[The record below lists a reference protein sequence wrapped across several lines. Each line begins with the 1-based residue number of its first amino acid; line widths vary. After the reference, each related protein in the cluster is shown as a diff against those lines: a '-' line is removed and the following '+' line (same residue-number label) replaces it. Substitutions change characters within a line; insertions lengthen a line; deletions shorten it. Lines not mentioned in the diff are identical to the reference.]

1 MTRRH
6 ATIDVTVMIWTWNN
20 GVQLDRTLATL
31 GRCRIPTGFTW
42 EVVVVNNDSSEATDR
57 VVARHRHTLP
67 LVLEHEPLTGLSRAR
82 NRGLQVA
89 RGNLIVFTDD
99 DVTVSEGWLE
109 AYWEAYAARPDCFLG
124 GRIRSQFGGQPRIP
138 VCSGS
143 RRPRSR
149 AWTTARTV
157 ACSNRASTFI
167 GPNWACP
174 RCLLNKVGAF
184 DESRGLDASCR
195 RVRVGEET
203 NLMRRLQAAGA
214 SALYLPEAMLD
225 HHVPPEKSTLTHVA
239 QRAEAT
245 AYDAQMNVSSEAPVP
260 ALLGYPRWRVRN
272 LLVGGMVTAWRLIV
286 GRDWIASY
294 VEARRTFGVLRATR
308 DLRKHRA
315 RAVPTFRPTSD
326 SGIDPSDTGS
336 HARLQHPACAT
347 MYQRATMLKGT
358 PSAHARM

>member
-6 ATIDVTVMIWTWNN
+6 TTIDVTVMICTWNN

-99 DVTVSEGWLE
+99 DVTVNEGWLE

-124 GRIRSQFGGQPRIP
+124 GRIRSQFGGQPPDPRVLRFAP
-138 VCSGS
+138 PSVKGLDYGPD
-143 RRPRSR
+143 RRLLEPGEY
-149 AWTTARTV
+149 
-157 ACSNRASTFI
+157 FI

-260 ALLGYPRWRVRN
+260 AVLGYPRWRVRN
-272 LLVGGMVTAWRLIV
+272 LLEGGMVTAWRLIV
-286 GRDWIASY
+286 GGDWIASY

-326 SGIDPSDTGS
+326 SGIESE
-336 HARLQHPACAT
+336 
-347 MYQRATMLKGT
+347 
-358 PSAHARM
+358 